1 MKKINFKKLPVPQG
15 ITGLKSGKFV
25 ECDIALQIGDS
36 MYMSLSGIAADRL
49 SKKIYDSEG
58 EIELTDEE
66 IKIITA
72 YVNADNGLFLP
83 IREAISLAIKNKDD
97 GK

>member
-1 MKKINFKKLPVPQG
+1 MQKINFKKLRVPQG
-15 ITGLKSGKFV
+15 ITGLKNGKFV
-25 ECDIALQIGDS
+25 ECDIARQIGDS

-72 YVNADNGLFLP
+72 YVNADNGLLLP
-83 IREAISLAIKNKDD
+83 IREAISIALKNKDD

>member
-1 MKKINFKKLPVPQG
+1 MNKINFKKLRAPQG
-15 ITGLKSGKFV
+15 ITGLKNGKFI
-25 ECDIALQIGDS
+25 ECDLAQQMGDS

-58 EIELTDEE
+58 AIELSEEE

-83 IREAISLAIKNKDD
+83 IREAISLALKQDQD